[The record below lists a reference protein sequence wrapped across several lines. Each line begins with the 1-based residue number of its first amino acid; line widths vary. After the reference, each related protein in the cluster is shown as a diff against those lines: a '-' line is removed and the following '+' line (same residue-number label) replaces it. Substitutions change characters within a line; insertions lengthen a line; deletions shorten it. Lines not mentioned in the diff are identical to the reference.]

1 MKSLLTSPSIIA
13 IATLVP
19 SIYTANALPSIGTIS
34 GSSTARPAPLRQLQ
48 PLYFERIR
56 NRNNQN
62 QQQPTSLDYVI
73 NDTEYTQNEFGLDTT
88 TNTIGLQQ
96 GVTAIVNDNTKQG
109 LASATFNL
117 VKANMGSGVLA
128 LPAGIAAFGD
138 VPSA

>member
-1 MKSLLTSPSIIA
+1 MKTLHTSPSIIA
-13 IATLVP
+13 LAILVL
-19 SIYTANALPSIGTIS
+19 SIYTANALPSIGTRS

-56 NRNNQN
+56 NRNNHN
-62 QQQPTSLDYVI
+62 QQQPTSLDYI
-73 NDTEYTQNEFGLDTT
+73 IDDTEYTQNEFGLDTAD
-88 TNTIGLQQ
+88 TIGLQQ
-96 GVTAIVNDNTKQG
+96 GAIVNDNTKQG

>member
-1 MKSLLTSPSIIA
+1 MKTLHTSPSTLAVA
-13 IATLVP
+13 ILVL
-19 SIYTANALPSIGTIS
+19 SIYTANALPSIGTRS

-56 NRNNQN
+56 NRNQN
-62 QQQPTSLDYVI
+62 QQQPTSLDYI
-73 NDTEYTQNEFGLDTT
+73 IDDTEYSQTDFGID
-88 TNTIGLQQ
+88 TIGLQQ
-96 GVTAIVNDNTKQG
+96 GVIVNDNTKQG

-117 VKANMGSGVLA
+117 VKANLGSGVLA